1 MKPIELRGLLAQ
13 PLALRIRDW
22 LEAGKLDEDALD
34 DALPSDARAWIDHPI
49 ALEDW
54 AALGEIEALVE
65 VAASQL
71 GGEAGLVEWADD
83 LVGGW
88 LLDSPLAGVLVRGR
102 GLVDGPGYVLSEAGT
117 ALLRR
122 VDWRYEGGR
131 ASFGVR
137 FEGLAELSPALKALL
152 GACLA
157 RLAGAAQ
164 PDRFDVRFDG
174 VDGDVLV
181 VFGARLDASFAG
193 GAEAEHR
200 LHRAALIP

>member
-1 MKPIELRGLLAQ
+1 MNPIQLSGLLAQ

-22 LEAGKLDEDALD
+22 RDAGKLDEDALD

-54 AALGEIEALVE
+54 AALDEIEALVDL
-65 VAASQL
+65 AASQL
-71 GGEAGLVEWADD
+71 GGEAGLVEWADE
-83 LVGGW
+83 LVAGW
-88 LLDSPLAGVLVRGR
+88 LLESPLADVLARGR
-102 GLVDGPGYVLSEAGT
+102 WLVDGPGYVLSEAGA
-117 ALLRR
+117 ALLSTA
-122 VDWRYEGGR
+122 DWRYEGGR

-137 FEGLAELSPALKALL
+137 FEGLGDLSPALKALL

-157 RLAGAAQ
+157 RLADAAQ

-181 VFGARLDASFAG
+181 VFGARLEQPLVG
-193 GAEAEHR
+193 GDQSEHR